1 MLKAGIFVAL
11 ATGTASQAL
20 SAQET
25 LKPRYERDLITRAEI
40 QDRAPEVKSAF
51 DVVQRLR
58 PHFLRERS
66 TGSITSPLT
75 AEGNRNTAA
84 SRQPVQLY
92 VNGAKS
98 GIPAVSLREI
108 PAAAVIDIL
117 YLNASDATTRFGT
130 GHDNGAILVR
140 TGA

>member
-1 MLKAGIFVAL
+1 MQCI
-11 ATGTASQAL
+11 
-20 SAQET
+20 
-25 LKPRYERDLITRAEI
+25 RA
-40 QDRAPEVKSAF
+40 
-51 DVVQRLR
+51 
-58 PHFLRERS
+58 

-84 SRQPVQLY
+84 SRQPVLLY
-92 VNGAKS
+92 VNGARS
-98 GIPAVSLREI
+98 GIPGTSLREI

-117 YLNASDATTRFGT
+117 YLNAADATTRFGT

>member
-1 MLKAGIFVAL
+1 MLKAGIFLAL
-11 ATGTASQAL
+11 TTATASRAL

-25 LKPRYERDLITRAEI
+25 LKPKYERDIITRAEI
-40 QDRAPEVKSAF
+40 QDRAPDVKTAL

-58 PHFLRERS
+58 PHFLRERA
-66 TGSITSPLT
+66 TGSITTPLT

-92 VNGAKS
+92 VNGARS
-98 GIPAVSLREI
+98 GVPAAALRDI

-117 YLNASDATTRFGT
+117 YLDASDATTRFGT

-140 TGA
+140 TGG